1 MLAGRR
7 KSGKTAFAECIVELP
22 MRFKPVSFADALRAD
37 FSEVSK
43 VPIADLLDVDKKEKH
58 RLDMIN
64 HAEKVRAKDRY
75 YFADLLFSYLDEE
88 DNWVIDDLRT
98 IEELELGLKAGATPY
113 RVYADNSVRKTRG
126 WVYNPSVDNDYLET
140 EMDLS
145 SETFRSLGG
154 DWIWNNTNDRDDLRF
169 KAFTLLTTI

>member
-1 MLAGRR
+1 MA
-7 KSGKTAFAECIVELP
+7 
-22 MRFKPVSFADALRAD
+22 RA
-37 FSEVSK
+37 VT
-43 VPIADLLDVDKKEKH
+43 
-58 RLDMIN
+58 
-64 HAEKVRAKDRY
+64 KDRY